1 MISISPQILEKNG
14 KKEFAILPFEDF
26 LKLQE
31 ELACYDDLRILREAK
46 KEEQNAPSVSLEE
59 AKSILNIEISE
70 PDA

>member
-1 MISISPQILEKNG
+1 MISIIPQVLEKNG
-14 KKEFAILPFEDF
+14 KKEFVIISYEDF

-59 AKSILNIEISE
+59 AKGILNI
-70 PDA
+70 

>member
-59 AKSILNIEISE
+59 ARSILNIV
-70 PDA
+70 